1 MSLSAALV
9 AVLLVSPL
17 SAAAIDFTGKVVAIA
32 DGDTLTL
39 LVDKTQHRIRI
50 DGIDAPERTQPYSQ
64 RARQSLE
71 DLAKGRQVTAHCS
84 KVDRYGR
91 DVCQVVVDGVD
102 VGLEQIRRGFA
113 WFFTRY
119 ANELPPERRSS
130 YEKAEAEAKAAKGGL
145 WRDQAPVAP
154 WAFRE
159 AKRNAATA
167 TPLRA
172 AP

>member
-1 MSLSAALV
+1 MSPSATLV
-9 AVLLVSPL
+9 AVLLFSPL
-17 SAAAIDFTGKVVAIA
+17 AAVAVDLTGKVVAIA

-39 LVDKTQHRIRI
+39 LVDKTQHRIRL

-64 RARQSLE
+64 RARQSL
-71 DLAKGRQVTAHCS
+71 DDMAKGRKVTAHCS

-91 DVCQVVVDGVD
+91 HVCQVVVDGID
-102 VGLEQIRRGFA
+102 VGLEQISRGLA

-119 ANELPPERRSS
+119 ADELPPERRSS
-130 YEKAEAEAKAAKGGL
+130 YEKTEAEAKTAKRGL
-145 WRDQAPVAP
+145 WRDQAPLAP

-159 AKRNAATA
+159 AKRNAATT
-167 TPLRA
+167 TPSRA